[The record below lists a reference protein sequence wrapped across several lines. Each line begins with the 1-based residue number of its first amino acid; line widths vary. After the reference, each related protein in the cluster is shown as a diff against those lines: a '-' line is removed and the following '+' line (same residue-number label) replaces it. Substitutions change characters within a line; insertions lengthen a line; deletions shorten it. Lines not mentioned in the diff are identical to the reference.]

1 MDTPRVREPISRK
14 FLLYVAGTLALAVT
28 TAWPQYG
35 AAQTQ
40 SYPSKPLHLIVGLPP
55 GGGADLVARVFA
67 GHLSESLG
75 QQVVVESRV
84 GSGGL
89 IAADSAAKATPD
101 GYTLLF
107 GTVSTNAIFP
117 SLYKKLPYDPVKDF
131 SPVSLI
137 ATYPLVLVVNTKVP
151 ANSIGELIAYAKSN
165 RGRLSYASAGYGT
178 PLHLA
183 MEMFKARAGIDV
195 LHVPYKGGVQ
205 ALSDLLSGEIQ
216 LIFDAL
222 PTQLANIRAG
232 RVRPLAVTS
241 KNRSPLLPNV
251 PTMSEAGVS
260 DFELMGWFAAFA
272 PTGVSSSTLGTLN
285 ASIVEVLN
293 APGARQ
299 HLAELGVDPMSS
311 TREELGAFQ
320 RSEIGKWA
328 RAVKESGASA
338 D

>member
-1 MDTPRVREPISRK
+1 MGTARAVGPISLK
-14 FLLYVAGTLALAVT
+14 SFLNAAGTLALAVT
-28 TAWPQYG
+28 IAWPQYG
-35 AAQTQ
+35 AAQAHN
-40 SYPSKPLHLIVGLPP
+40 YPSRPLHLIVGLPP

-67 GHLSESLG
+67 GQLSEGLG
-75 QQVVVESRV
+75 QQVVVENRV

-89 IAADSAAKATPD
+89 IAADSAARSTPD

-137 ATYPLVLVVNTKVP
+137 ATYPLVLVVNTKLP
-151 ANSIGELIAYAKSN
+151 ANSIAELITYAKAN
-165 RGRLSYASAGYGT
+165 PGRLSYASAGYGT

-241 KNRSPLLPNV
+241 KTRSPLLPDV
-251 PTMSEAGVS
+251 PTISEAGLS

-285 ASIVEVLN
+285 ASIVDVLN
-293 APGARQ
+293 ARGTRQ
-299 HLAELGVDPMSS
+299 RLAELGVDPMSS

-328 RAVKESGASA
+328 RAVKESGVSV